1 MEKEQPSF
9 GKAIGGAFIVGA
21 VLVTIGQAFMVLLS
35 HTPLY
40 AAGFST
46 IVLLVCMGLL
56 GSVLFLADIY
66 PKLESFGG
74 MGAVLPFSGLASAV
88 AGMTFGI
95 GKEAGGPGKGAIV
108 ALIEL
113 GCKVVLLGT
122 AICLA
127 LGAIYYF
134 SDFGT
139 VFTAPYA
146 PGGVMVE
153 HVGPPNGAEAGP
165 PNGVPVGVDPLA
177 FMWAFLIG
185 GALCAIAQLL
195 LMLTKLPVGVFL
207 VILFAIGAIL
217 TPFGVMKWLV
227 ILGGAGCQVLILD
240 AGEAV
245 VSTFVALLSGN
256 PLPFIS
262 VLCLF
267 VILFAMGIITGFIK
281 TAMTKDKDA
290 ESTD

>member
-1 MEKEQPSF
+1 MEKEQPGF

-21 VLVTIGQAFMVLLS
+21 VLVTIGQVFMVLLS

-46 IVLLVCMGLL
+46 LALLVCMGIL

-66 PKLESFGG
+66 PRLEGFGG

-88 AGMTFGI
+88 AGMTFNI
-95 GKEAGGPGKGAIV
+95 GKEAGGPGKGAVV
-108 ALIEL
+108 AIIEM

-122 AICLA
+122 AICMV
-127 LGAIYYF
+127 LGAVYYF
-134 SDFGT
+134 SGFGT
-139 VFTAPYA
+139 VFMAPYS
-146 PGGVMVE
+146 PGGVLVE
-153 HVGPPNGAEAGP
+153 QVGPPNGTEAGP

-177 FMWAFLIG
+177 FLWAFLIG
-185 GALCAIAQLL
+185 GTLCAIAQLI
-195 LMLTKLPVGVFL
+195 LMLTKLPMGVFL
-207 VILFAIGAIL
+207 VILFGVGAAL

-227 ILGGAGCQVLILD
+227 MLGGAGCQVLILD

-245 VSTFVALLSGN
+245 ASTFAALLSGN

-262 VLCLF
+262 ILCLF
-267 VILFAMGIITGFIK
+267 VILFAMGIATGFIK
-281 TAMTKDKDA
+281 TAMTKSKDVGP
-290 ESTD
+290 TD